1 MKSRH
6 AYVFYAT
13 DDAYGVAVLVF
24 VRRLRELGVAP
35 DADVLVLHLP
45 LSRPVVAR
53 MDALGI
59 QRREVPVVGRQGGY
73 FKDSLVKLRI
83 FELTEYDRVV
93 YLDADALPLRNLDF
107 LFALP
112 FADSVAAPSAYWL
125 PQPFWTTAM
134 LVVRPSE
141 AIWTRMRRHL
151 ESPSARW
158 HDMDIVN
165 RELAGEVHPLPSGV
179 FGLNSEWE
187 DVNRRGFFGD
197 PIEAYGRVAVVHFT
211 ALGKPWSYTVDEVR
225 SLRPHAHEIFVEL
238 WATWRRTREEIL
250 AGR

>member
-1 MKSRH
+1 VRSRH

-24 VRRLRELGVAP
+24 VRRLRQLGLAA

-45 LSRPVVAR
+45 LSPPVVAR
-53 MDALGI
+53 MDELGI
-59 QRREVPVVGRQGGY
+59 QRREVTGFRQRGGY

-107 LFALP
+107 LSTLP
-112 FADSVAAPSAYWL
+112 FNDPVAAPSAYWL
-125 PQPFWTTAM
+125 PQPFWTTAL
-134 LVVRPSE
+134 LVVQPSE
-141 AIWTRMRRHL
+141 AIWNRIGPHL
-151 ESPSARW
+151 ERPSARW

-179 FGLNSEWE
+179 FSLNSEWE
-187 DVNRRGFFGD
+187 DVNRRGYFGD
-197 PIEAYGRVAVVHFT
+197 PVETYGRVAVVHFT
-211 ALGKPWSYTVDEVR
+211 ALGKPWSYSDDEVR
-225 SLRPHAHEIFVEL
+225 SLRPDAHEIFVEL
-238 WATWRRTREEIL
+238 WATWRKTRAEIL